1 MSSPICNEVQE
12 GPNEFDTVYPME
24 ELGFRK
30 WIYKFT
36 MSSVFKVKKE
46 MSEIQEN
53 LQTVLSSTIIS
64 RRFPNDKLKRNLW
77 FQNTWLYCRQGIRAQ
92 R

>member
-1 MSSPICNEVQE
+1 MSSPIYNEVQE
-12 GPNEFDTVYPME
+12 GPNEFDTVYPMG

-30 WIYKFT
+30 RIYKFT

-64 RRFPNDKLKRNLW
+64 RRFQNDKLKRNLW
-77 FQNTWLYCRQGIRAQ
+77 LQNTWSYSWQGIRAQ